1 MASDEEQG
9 EDVKQEVKPENQDH
23 LNIKVRDTVREIAR
37 ASDDARVGLNR
48 TELESSFIFLN
59 EIEK

>member
-9 EDVKQEVKPENQDH
+9 EDVKQEVKPETDH

-48 TELESSFIFLN
+48 TELESSYIFLN

>member
-9 EDVKQEVKPENQDH
+9 EDVKQEVKPEDH

>member
-9 EDVKQEVKPENQDH
+9 EDVKQEVKPETDH

-48 TELESSFIFLN
+48 TELE
-59 EIEK
+59 